1 MFTPFEAISPQAKV
15 WIYQSNRLLIDNEVH
30 EINQSIKEFINTWTA
45 HQQEVKGYGEVMYNR
60 FIVLFAD
67 SFTSGCSIDTS
78 VHFIKK
84 IGSQYNIDF
93 FDRLSIAY
101 LKENG
106 KETELFRLKELLS
119 LYDNK
124 ILNDNTLIFD
134 NLVGNKT
141 DFLNNWIVKLSN
153 SYLNYKFRA
162 TSI

>member
-1 MFTPFEAISPQAKV
+1 MFTSFEAISPKAKV
-15 WIYQSNRLLIDNEVH
+15 WIYQSNRLLTDNEVQ

-45 HQQEVKGYGEVMYNR
+45 HQQEVKGFGEVMYNR

-106 KETELFRLKELLS
+106 KETETFRLNVLQD
-119 LYDNK
+119 LYDCK
-124 ILNDNTLIFD
+124 SLTDNSLIFN
-134 NLVGNKT
+134 NLVESKEH
-141 DFLNNWIVKLSN
+141 FIQNWVVRLSE
-153 SYLNYKFRA
+153 SYLNHKIR
-162 TSI
+162 TS